1 MLQQY
6 STQNDSLSEELCNV
20 CLEILSEYSDWI
32 DISFMVNPVTLQTL
46 FTLVKSPVYVEKT
59 LLTFEELIGK
69 GMSGL
74 DKISLI
80 RSLMINIL
88 CDAVRWTLHA
98 TRSTES
104 SHHFGAIHDQSGRD
118 DADYRRCRRGG
129 EGGNRS

>member
-88 CDAVRWTLHA
+88 CDAVR
-98 TRSTES
+98 
-104 SHHFGAIHDQSGRD
+104 
-118 DADYRRCRRGG
+118 
-129 EGGNRS
+129 